1 MKNRLAVVVTAALLT
16 TASAY
21 GQDKPAATAQ
31 SSPATGT
38 QEAPGAAPQAAAPA
52 APALNPAFK
61 STAEQNGY
69 ALGMEIGTAMRK
81 QGMEVDATTFGKGFS
96 DAFTGGKTV
105 LSDDEMRTVLTA
117 DQQAYQKKQI
127 EIREAK
133 ATAAQK
139 EGDDF
144 LATNKAKE
152 GVVALPS
159 GLQYK
164 VLKAGDGKK
173 PDADD
178 TVVCNYRGT
187 FIDGTEFDS
196 SAKHDG
202 PATFPVKGV
211 IKGWTEA
218 LQLMPVGS
226 KWQLFVPAQL
236 AYGDNG
242 AGQVI
247 PPNTAL
253 IFEVE
258 LVSIKDKP
266 KDEKPQ
272 EATPPAADKPQSD
285 KPQSKDSNR

>member
-117 DQQAYQKKQI
+117 AQQAYQKKQI